1 MQAEIILSVWTAGC
15 RIRRG
20 GQMVIFDATWYVVEE
35 VWAYEEGIQHPAAAV
50 EADEGELVGQA
61 YAEGDVVA

>member
-1 MQAEIILSVWTAGC
+1 
-15 RIRRG
+15 
-20 GQMVIFDATWYVVEE
+20 MVIFDATWYVVEE